1 VKITFTAMDCV
12 PVERLARNVAHAKS
26 LGLPLL
32 GQARAPFLAV
42 VGGGP
47 SVADHVDELRDWA
60 GEVWAINGTYRW
72 LTGQGIWCR
81 FFSTDP
87 MPGIAD
93 LCKGAD
99 AILATRCDQDS
110 FAAAGS
116 VETVDI
122 EDMPHGPTTASCA
135 PLIAA
140 QCGFQ
145 QVSVFGCEGSFGG
158 ETHAYGTPR
167 DVRLLKVMCN
177 GQEFL
182 TSPQMMQQTEYLA
195 DIMRETP
202 QFCIDRSGGFLS
214 ACIADPDIDVIAASR
229 SIYEQVIA

>member
-1 VKITFTAMDCV
+1 VKINFTATDCV
-12 PVERLARNVAHAKS
+12 PVERLARNVAHTNS
-26 LGLPLL
+26 LGLP
-32 GQARAPFLAV
+32 QARAFSLAL

-47 SVADHVDELRDWA
+47 SVAEHVEELRNWP
-60 GEVWAINGTYRW
+60 GEIWAINGTYRW
-72 LTGQGIWCR
+72 LVGKGIACR

-87 MPGIAD
+87 LPGIAE

-99 AILATRCDQDS
+99 AILATRCDPDA
-110 FAAAGS
+110 FAAADS

-122 EDMPHGPTTASCA
+122 EDMPRGPTTASCA

-140 QCGFQ
+140 RCGFR
-145 QVSVFGCEGSFGG
+145 QVSVFGCEGNFGDT
-158 ETHAYGTPR
+158 THAYGTPR
-167 DVRLLKVMCN
+167 DVRLLKVRCN

-182 TSPQMMQQTEYLA
+182 TSPQMMQQTEYLS

-214 ACIADPDIDVIAASR
+214 ACIADPDIDVIAACR
-229 SIYEQVIA
+229 AIHDAVKGAA